1 MELITMDSKVLETII
16 KKLSNLEKNFEIAIN
31 KKAQL
36 ENKYADMTE
45 ASHLLGLSPRT
56 IFKLIKKGDIE
67 CTKYN
72 RKIRFRVSDIEKF
85 LEKQS

>member
-36 ENKYADMTE
+36 YKDLKLRYRKLIHKLE
-45 ASHLLGLSPRT
+45 ASIHENRLIIHPWIIMTHISDDLK
-56 IFKLIKKGDIE
+56 KLD
-67 CTKYN
+67 
-72 RKIRFRVSDIEKF
+72 
-85 LEKQS
+85 L